1 MPRKINLDMISLTNY
16 ISKNYGNEFGGAAV
30 RAAAS
35 EFGVSYPTVMKRLDQ
50 YKVGY
55 GKWNLSV
62 QEQLEQTYN
71 APAAAPEGAQSFQ
84 YDVSKQ
90 ARKRASEIAN
100 KPNPASP
107 LAAG

>member
-1 MPRKINLDMISLTNY
+1 MTETNP
-16 ISKNYGNEFGGAAV
+16 SSGPNPADAPD
-30 RAAAS
+30 AS
-35 EFGVSYPTVMKRLDQ
+35 
-50 YKVGY
+50 
-55 GKWNLSV
+55 
-62 QEQLEQTYN
+62 
-71 APAAAPEGAQSFQ
+71 PEGAQSFQ